1 MKSAVLLSVI
11 LSFVVASFGCGPRGA
26 RTPAEA
32 HARLA
37 TAVAARDGTL
47 LWDAVDQ
54 DTRWSWMTIQRAWR
68 EAYDITQSAVP
79 EGAERVRLLARFEP
93 GAMSENARTLFTAL
107 LSPDD
112 WTSLQTLV
120 GAAGAR
126 TPEANPPGETSE
138 IVTSAGT
145 MVYRK
150 AHDKHWGWGFSGLA
164 ARAEQVKR
172 TALADL
178 ERLRSDAADYER
190 AATRGAR

>member
-1 MKSAVLLSVI
+1 MKSAALLSVI
-11 LSFVVASFGCGPRGA
+11 LSSLVAGSGCGPRGA

-32 HARLA
+32 HARLSA
-37 TAVAARDGTL
+37 AVGARDGAL
-47 LWDAVDQ
+47 LWNAVDQ

-93 GAMSENARTLFTAL
+93 GTTSENAQTLFAKMLSPEDWSSLRTLV
-107 LSPDD
+107 D
-112 WTSLQTLV
+112 
-120 GAAGAR
+120 AAGTR
-126 TPEANPPGETSE
+126 TPEASPPGESAD

-145 MVYRK
+145 LVYRK

-164 ARAEQVKR
+164 ARAEDIKR
-172 TALADL
+172 TAIADL